1 MAGTFF
7 PLPALYFPIPKTKR
21 HMKYSRIF
29 KHSLLLL
36 LLGCC
41 CIATAYAQDRTI
53 TGRITDDKTGDP
65 IEGVSI
71 VVSGTKVAAITDRN
85 GSFSLSVPGDAKAIS
100 VSHVGFLSKEIKL
113 DGAATLNT
121 TLTKI
126 ENSMEDVVV
135 VGYGARKRANVL
147 GSVANVRAKD
157 LEEIPAANLSA
168 ALINRAPGVGVTV
181 ASGKPGAGAGI
192 RIRNPTAFAAVAG
205 DASVQPLYVIDG
217 FQLTQEDF
225 NNLDATQIE
234 DITFLKDA
242 AASIYGSRGA
252 NGVVLVTTKKGR
264 PGRAKISYQGSYG
277 IATATKFADVLSG
290 YEHASLLN
298 GLMKANNV
306 AAVNLY
312 TAEELEYLKTHRY
325 DWLDEV
331 SQDAHVNRQ
340 TLNVSGG
347 SDNVTYF
354 AGGSYYKETGNLR
367 DLYVDKYS
375 LRLGLTARIADGL
388 NASVTLSTDNSKL
401 NRPSP
406 KGVTVQSESLSE
418 TVSSL
423 MLMPEWVPMYIDGK
437 PVYSSTP
444 GWHPYELQNSGS
456 YARSESEGITLN
468 ASLEYKI
475 PAIKGLSVRASYG
488 RNTRS
493 GFGKEY
499 YTSYNLY
506 DFQRMGTHQSNQN
519 VIFTNQLATNNG
531 VRLIKNG
538 DQIYLSHG
546 SSKQYQLNE
555 SISYSNEFG
564 NHSLDVM
571 VAAEQGENS
580 GDDFTTKREGQ
591 VISDIDQ
598 IFAFTMDKNL
608 WDNSGSGSEGGRMS
622 YLGRLNY
629 AFKDKYL
636 LEGVFRADASP
647 NFPPGK
653 DWGYF
658 PSVAVGWKISEEPFF
673 HNNVSF
679 IDNLKI
685 RFQVG
690 LTGNDRVVP
699 YAWKTRY
706 TQTTGYLFGNTLT
719 SGINNNSTPN
729 SQITWEKALYKNL
742 GFDGTMLN
750 NRLSFALDLYH
761 RYNYDMFDVPTA
773 TVPTSFGGAIS
784 AQNYGKLVTYGV
796 ELGLTYNGQVGRDFK
811 YSIGVITGWND
822 NRVRRKY
829 VSDIDV
835 NTWRDPNGRR
845 TDNGIEGYQ
854 SIGIVKTQE
863 ELDAFLTKNPGYTI
877 DGQTPKLGWMLFED
891 IDGDGKITDQDK
903 DRLRSRAGGTIGM
916 GHNLGISYKGFRFS
930 INLNWGVGGYDVY
943 DKPARTV
950 PNNNQSALAHWKDA
964 WSPDNPNG
972 NFPALDARYAAEIH
986 DMWIVKAS
994 YMTINNMNMSYT
1006 LPEQWLRR
1014 AKIAS
1019 LRIFAT
1025 GTNMW
1030 DIINPTPYKYSRSNL
1045 STDYPQTRVF
1055 TLGINLTM

>member
-1 MAGTFF
+1 
-7 PLPALYFPIPKTKR
+7 
-21 HMKYSRIF
+21 MKYSRIF
-29 KHSLLLL
+29 KHSLFLL

-41 CIATAYAQDRTI
+41 CITSVYAQNRTI
-53 TGRITDDKTGDP
+53 AGRVTDDKTGDP
-65 IEGVSI
+65 IEGVS
-71 VVSGTKVAAITDRN
+71 VMVSGTKIATVTDKN
-85 GSFSLSVPGDAKAIS
+85 GNFSLTVPAESKSIS
-100 VSHVGFLSKEIKL
+100 ISHVGFLAKEMKI
-113 DGAATLNT
+113 GESATINMSLV
-121 TLTKI
+121 KI
-126 ENSMEDVVV
+126 NNSMEDVVV

-147 GSVANVRAKD
+147 GSVATVQAKD
-157 LEEIPAANLSA
+157 LEEIPAANLSS
-168 ALINRAPGVGVTV
+168 ALINRAPGVGVMV
-181 ASGKPGAGAGI
+181 ASGKPGATAGI
-192 RIRNPTAFAAVAG
+192 RIRNPNPFVAVAG

-234 DITFLKDA
+234 EITFLKDA

-252 NGVVLVTTKKGR
+252 NGVVLVTTKKGK
-264 PGRAKISYQGSYG
+264 PGRAKISYQGSHG
-277 IATATKFADVLSG
+277 VATATKFPDMLTG
-290 YEHASLLN
+290 YEHASVLN
-298 GLMKANNV
+298 GLMKANNIV
-306 AAVNLY
+306 AVNHY
-312 TAEELEYLKTHRY
+312 TNEELEYLKTHRY
-325 DWLDEV
+325 NWLDDV
-331 SQDAHVNRQ
+331 SQDAYVSRHTINI
-340 TLNVSGG
+340 SGG

-367 DLYVDKYS
+367 DLYADKYS
-375 LRLGLTARIADGL
+375 LRLGMTAKIADGL

-475 PAIKGLSVRASYG
+475 PGIKGLTVRASYG
-488 RNTRS
+488 RNTRN
-493 GFGKEY
+493 GLGKEY
-499 YTSYNLY
+499 YASYNLY
-506 DFQRMGTHQSNQN
+506 DFQRIGAHQSNQN
-519 VIFTNQLATNNG
+519 IIFTNQLLATNG
-531 VRLIKNG
+531 TRRIPNG

-546 SSKQYQLNE
+546 SAKNYQLNE
-555 SISYSNEFG
+555 AISYNNDFG
-564 NHSLDVM
+564 DHSLSVM

-580 GDDFTTKREGQ
+580 GDDFMAKREKQ
-591 VISDIDQ
+591 VISGIDQ
-598 IFAFTMDKNL
+598 IFGFTQDKNF
-608 WDNSGSGSEGGRMS
+608 WDNSGSSTEGGRMS

-629 AFKDKYL
+629 GYKDKYL

-647 NFPPGK
+647 NFPPGS

-658 PSVAVGWKISEEPFF
+658 PSVAVGWKISEENFF
-673 HNNVSF
+673 RDHVSF

-690 LTGNDRVVP
+690 LTGNDRVN
-699 YAWKTRY
+699 AFGWKTRY
-706 TQTTGYLFGNTLT
+706 TQTTGYLFGSTLT

-742 GFDGTMLN
+742 GFDGTVFK

-761 RYNYDMFDVPTA
+761 RYNYDMFDNPVASIPT
-773 TVPTSFGGAIS
+773 TFGGAIS
-784 AQNYGKLVTYGV
+784 PQNYGKMVTYGV
-796 ELGLTYNGQVGRDFK
+796 ELGLTYNGQIGREFK
-811 YSIGVITGWND
+811 YSVGVITGWND
-822 NRVRRKY
+822 NRVRRRY
-829 VSDIDV
+829 VSDVDV

-854 SIGIVKTQE
+854 SLGIVKTQE
-863 ELDAFLTKNPGYTI
+863 ELDAFMAKNPGYTI
-877 DGQTPKLGWMLFED
+877 DGQTPKLGWILFQD
-891 IDGDGKITDQDK
+891 IDGDGKISDVDK
-903 DRLRSRAGGTIGM
+903 TRLRSRTAGTIGM
-916 GHNLGISYKGFRFS
+916 GHNFGFSYKGWRFS
-930 INLNWGVGGYDVY
+930 VNLNWGIGGYDVY

-972 NFPALDARYAAEIH
+972 NYPILDARYAAEIH
-986 DMWIVKAS
+986 EMWIVKAT
-994 YMTINNMNMSYT
+994 YMTINNMNVSYT
-1006 LPEQWLRR
+1006 LPNNWLGK
-1014 AKIAS
+1014 AKISS

-1030 DIINPTPYKYSRSNL
+1030 DIINPTPYKYSRTNL
-1045 STDYPQTRVF
+1045 STDYPATRVF
-1055 TLGINLTM
+1055 TLGLNVTM